1 MYVISV
7 NTSVNE
13 LYNPAVNELMM
24 AIEIKFLVSSILSN
38 FCFFSL
44 TSFLFKS
51 PDHPDAKMFVLSENT
66 FGKNLVKI
74 QHHIFSRI
82 FKGKICNTMISILII
97 AFLEFLWYA
106 FSIGGEFY
114 LLLSIANR
122 KMNNEA
128 SGNFNFDSFS
138 FLV

>member
-1 MYVISV
+1 
-7 NTSVNE
+7 
-13 LYNPAVNELMM
+13 
-24 AIEIKFLVSSILSN
+24 
-38 FCFFSL
+38 
-44 TSFLFKS
+44 
-51 PDHPDAKMFVLSENT
+51 
-66 FGKNLVKI
+66 
-74 QHHIFSRI
+74 
-82 FKGKICNTMISILII
+82 MISILII

-128 SGNFNFDSFS
+128 NGNFNFDSFS